1 MVNLSGLFRKAK
13 SAAASNPD
21 AVRSGVEK
29 VRSAV
34 NTQTKGKYA
43 DQLAKGSDALDKALG
58 VPGRTRE
65 AYRDEV
71 SAPTPQP
78 DPVSTDPVDAPEDI
92 DPPRRL

>member
-1 MVNLSGLFRKAK
+1 MVNLSGLFHKAK
-13 SAAASNPD
+13 RAAQSNPD

-34 NTQTKGKYA
+34 DKKTKGRYTDK
-43 DQLAKGSDALDKALG
+43 LAKGSDAVDKALG

-65 AYRDEV
+65 AYRDEA
-71 SAPTPQP
+71 SAATPQP
-78 DPVSTDPVDAPEDI
+78 DPVSADPVDPPEDI